1 MKLDDMMKK
10 GGNGGYKKGPQFD
23 LPFKIPDFKGKTGL
37 IIGVVGILVLFSILS
52 SVFYSIDTEE
62 VGVIQRF
69 GKYVRTTQPGLHM
82 KLPLGIER
90 LTRVKGFQY
99 IFTEEFGFRTV
110 TPGVRSR
117 FAQQGF
123 ESESLM
129 LTGDLN
135 SSVVEWAVQYKI
147 KNSENYLFNV
157 RDVTG
162 TIRDISEAVM
172 REVVGDRSVDEV
184 LTIGRREIGT
194 EVEKKM
200 QEILDFYNT
209 GIDVDI
215 VKLRGVN
222 PPDPVKPSFNE
233 VNESKQEKEKM
244 INQAW
249 ETYNKAIPEAK
260 GEAERT
266 IRKAEGYALDRIN
279 RAQGEANRFIAVW
292 KAYKKSKDVT
302 KKRLYLETMRE
313 ILPGLDRKYII
324 DSDQKGLLQFLNLS
338 GEEKEGI
345 R

>member
-1 MKLDDMMKK
+1 MKLDDIMKK
-10 GGNGGYKKGPQFD
+10 GGNGGYRDGPQFD
-23 LPFKIPDFKGKTGL
+23 FPFKMPDFKGKTGL
-37 IIGVVGILVLFSILS
+37 VIGLIGVLVLFSVLS
-52 SVFYSIDTEE
+52 SAFYSIDTEE

-69 GKYVRTTQPGLHM
+69 GKYVRTTQPGLHT
-82 KLPLGIER
+82 KLPLGIEK

-123 ESESLM
+123 ISESLM

-147 KNSENYLFNV
+147 KNPENYLFNV

-194 EVEKKM
+194 EVERKM
-200 QEILDFYNT
+200 QEILDSYNT

-233 VNESKQEKEKM
+233 VNEAKQEKEKM

-279 RAQGEANRFIAVW
+279 RAKGEANRFISVW
-292 KAYKKSKDVT
+292 EEYKRSKDVT
-302 KKRLYLETMRE
+302 KRRLYLETMRE

-324 DSDQKGLLQFLNLS
+324 DSDQKGLLQLLSLS
-338 GEEKEGI
+338 GEKEGI

>member
-10 GGNGGYKKGPQFD
+10 GGNGGSKKGPQFD
-23 LPFKIPDFKGKTGL
+23 LPFKLPDFKGNIGL
-37 IIGVVGILVLFSILS
+37 VIGIIGVLVFILILKS
-52 SVFYSIDTEE
+52 AFYSIDTEE

-99 IFTEEFGFRTV
+99 IKAEQFGFRTE
-110 TPGVRSR
+110 TPGIRTR
-117 FAQQGF
+117 FVPKGF
-123 ESESLM
+123 KNESLM

-135 SSVVEWAVQYKI
+135 CSVVEWAVQYKI
-147 KNSENYLFNV
+147 KNPASYLFNV
-157 RDVTG
+157 RDVEG

-194 EVEKKM
+194 AVEKKM
-200 QEILDFYNT
+200 QVILDSYNT
-209 GIDVDI
+209 GIDIDI
-215 VKLRGVN
+215 VKLSGVN
-222 PPDPVKPSFNE
+222 PPDAVKPSFNE
-233 VNESKQEKEKM
+233 VNEAKQEKEKM
-244 INQAW
+244 INNAW

-266 IRKAEGYALDRIN
+266 IRKAEGYALDRVN
-279 RAQGEANRFIAVW
+279 RAKGEANRFIAVW
-292 KAYKKSKDVT
+292 KAYTRSKDVT

-313 ILPGLDRKYII
+313 ILPRLDRKYII
-324 DSDQKGLLQFLNLS
+324 DSDQKGLLQLLNLS
-338 GEEKEGI
+338 GEEKGGI

>member
-10 GGNGGYKKGPQFD
+10 GGNGGYRNGPQFN
-23 LPFKIPDFKGKTGL
+23 LPFKLPDFKGNKGLVIGL
-37 IIGVVGILVLFSILS
+37 IGVLVLFSILS
-52 SVFYSIDTEE
+52 SAFYSIDTEE

-69 GKYVRTTQPGLHM
+69 GKYVKTTQPGLHM

-123 ESESLM
+123 ISESLM

-147 KNSENYLFNV
+147 KNPENYLFNV

-200 QEILDFYNT
+200 QEILDSYNT
-209 GIDVDI
+209 GINVDI
-215 VKLRGVN
+215 VKLQGVN

-233 VNESKQEKEKM
+233 VNEAKQEKEKM

-279 RAQGEANRFIAVW
+279 RAKGEANSFISVW
-292 KAYKKSKDVT
+292 EAYKKSKDVT

-313 ILPGLDRKYII
+313 ILPGLNRKYII
-324 DSDQKGLLQFLNLS
+324 DSDQKGLLQLLNLS